1 MCAELTASCM
11 STGQPRYYLLLTGI
25 HRFLAP
31 LFTSIA
37 NLLGTSTPPTA
48 MIQLK
53 PGIPPASLSKPSHS
67 AARRKNRM
75 ERKKNGGLRFKRVF
89 SDPAIAPFDQIEWG
103 RRTAEITDDGGRVIF
118 KQEDIEVPKNWSAL
132 ATKIAVSKYFYG
144 DIANGTDPYKGG
156 RETSVRQLIHRVT
169 RTITDCGI
177 ADSYFADAEAAE
189 TFYDELTWLCLNQ
202 HGAFNSPVWFNV
214 GLYHQYGVGKGAGAG
229 NYFYNSETGEA
240 ERATS
245 QYEYPQGSACFI
257 QSVGDTME
265 DIMRLATSEAMLF
278 KFGSG
283 TGTDL
288 SSLRSTR
295 EKLSGGGKPSGPLSF
310 LKVYDKIAN
319 VVKSGG
325 KTRRAAKMNTLK
337 DWHPDIEEFIDA
349 KQNEEKKAW
358 ALIEQG
364 YDGSYNG
371 DAYGSV
377 MYQNENLSVRVSDEF
392 MNAAVDGREWVT
404 KNVRDGSP
412 CDKKDARGLLRKIA
426 EGTYICGDPG
436 MQFDSTIHKWHT
448 CKGTGRQNSTNPC
461 SEYLF
466 PDNTA
471 CNLASLNLMKFK
483 GEDEVFDVERFKA
496 AVRLFITAQEILVD
510 NASYP
515 IKEIA
520 ENSHIFRTLGL
531 GYANLGSLIM
541 SYGYGYDT
549 VEGRALCGAITAIM
563 TGEAYEQS
571 ALLAKTMGPFP
582 GYREARCSGVSKP
595 AAKDNVASM
604 LEVIELHREAV
615 EEIPDVEEF
624 GYLKK
629 EATRAWDRA
638 TDLGKRHGYRNA
650 QVTVLAPT
658 GTISF
663 LMDCDTTGIEP
674 DIALVKYKLL
684 AGGGMLKIVNQTI
697 RPALEHLGY
706 AEDEIARSI
715 EHVDLFDTIE
725 DATPGADHSAVLAG
739 RAEAGRFY
747 PTPLRAEHLPIFDC
761 AFRAHLGERSL
772 HYMAHLRMMAAA
784 QPFLSGAISKTVNM
798 PENATVD
805 DIMNTYVEGW
815 RLGLKSIAIYRD
827 GSKRSA
833 PLNTR
838 KTRDMGAFDGA
849 MDVIAKPEELQKL
862 ILELEEEIAMLRSR
876 LDQPIRHRMPDTRM
890 SLTHR
895 FEIAGHEGYIT
906 VGLYEDGQPG
916 ELLIT
921 MWKEGSTIGGLM
933 DTVGTL
939 TSIAL
944 QYGVPLESLVK
955 KFAYQRF
962 EPSGFTKNP
971 DIRNAT
977 SITDYVFRYLGCQF
991 IKGYKE
997 ATSPNRAQPE
1007 FPLKE
1012 IAEMEKKAI
1021 NRPVAELPR
1030 TAEKELIDVI
1040 TSHSPGEGNPKVITT
1055 GYTYA
1060 DRVKE
1065 ALGNMFMDIVCS
1077 HCGSDKVIRAGA
1089 CGVCTECGTSQG
1101 CS

>member
-1 MCAELTASCM
+1 
-11 STGQPRYYLLLTGI
+11 
-25 HRFLAP
+25 
-31 LFTSIA
+31 
-37 NLLGTSTPPTA
+37 

-53 PGIPPASLSKPSHS
+53 PGIPPASLNGPREP
-67 AARRKNRM
+67 AVRRRNKAD
-75 ERKKNGGLRFKRVF
+75 KKKKTGLRFERVF
-89 SDPAIAPFDQIEWG
+89 SDAAVAPFDQVEWE
-103 RRTAEITDDGGRVIF
+103 RRNAEITDDGGKVIF
-118 KQEDIEVPKNWSAL
+118 KQEDIEVPKSWSAL

-169 RTITDCGI
+169 RTI
-177 ADSYFADAEAAE
+177 ADWGLADRYFADAEAAE
-189 TFYDELTWLCLNQ
+189 VFYDELTWLCLNQ
-202 HGAFNSPVWFNV
+202 HGAFNSPVWFNL

-229 NYFYNSETGEA
+229 NYFYNRETGKA
-240 ERATS
+240 ERAAS

-257 QSVGDTME
+257 QSVEDTME

-278 KFGSG
+278 KYGSG

-310 LKVYDKIAN
+310 LKVYDQVAN

-349 KQNEEKKAW
+349 KQKEEKKAW

-377 MYQNENLSVRVSDEF
+377 MYQNENVSVRVSDEF
-392 MNAAVDGREWVT
+392 MEAALEGREWWTRRVT
-404 KNVRDGSP
+404 DGKP
-412 CDKKDARGLLRKIA
+412 CERKDARTLLRKIA
-426 EGTYICGDPG
+426 EGTYVCGDPG

-466 PDNTA
+466 LDNTA

-483 GEDEVFDVERFKA
+483 TAEGDFDVERFKA
-496 AVRLFITAQEILVD
+496 AVRIFITAQEIIVD

-515 IKEIA
+515 IREIA

-541 SYGYGYDT
+541 SYGFGYDS
-549 VEGRALCGAITAIM
+549 VEGRALCGALTAIM

-571 ALLAKTMGPFP
+571 ARLALAMGPFP
-582 GYREARCSGVSKP
+582 GYRDARASGVPKP
-595 AAKDNVASM
+595 VAKDNVASM
-604 LEVIELHREAV
+604 LEVIELHRQAVREISDAKEFAHLKEEAAKV
-615 EEIPDVEEF
+615 
-624 GYLKK
+624 
-629 EATRAWDRA
+629 WDSA
-638 TDLGKRHGYRNA
+638 AELGKRYGYRNA

-697 RPALEHLGY
+697 KPALEKLVY
-706 AEDEIARSI
+706 NSDEIERIVAHI
-715 EHVDLFDTIE
+715 DAFDTIE
-725 DATPGADHSAVLAG
+725 DVTNTDGSTISSGLKP
-739 RAEAGRFY
+739 
-747 PTPLRAEHLPIFDC
+747 EHLPIFDC
-761 AFRAHLGERSL
+761 AFKPFKGERSL
-772 HYMAHLRMMAAA
+772 NYMAHLRMMGAA

-798 PENATVD
+798 PEAARVD

-815 RLGLKSIAIYRD
+815 RLGLKSVAIYRE

-838 KTRDMGAFDGA
+838 KTKDMGTVASSAEGGIPDA
-849 MDVIAKPEELQKL
+849 TDTEDVQKR
-862 ILELEEEIAMLRSR
+862 ILELEQELTTLRSQ
-876 LDQPIRHRMPDTRM
+876 LDQPTRHRMPDTRT
-890 SLTHR
+890 SLTHK

-916 ELLIT
+916 ELFIT
-921 MWKEGSTIGGLM
+921 MSKEGSTIGGLM

-971 DIRNAT
+971 DIRHAT
-977 SITDYVFRYLGCQF
+977 SITDYVFRWLACQF

-997 ATSPNRAQPE
+997 ATSPNRTQPDL
-1007 FPLKE
+1007 PLKE
-1012 IAEMEKKAI
+1012 IAEIEKEAL
-1021 NRPVAELPR
+1021 NRPVTDLQR
-1030 TAEKELIDVI
+1030 TGEKQLIDVI
-1040 TSHSPGEGNPKVITT
+1040 TDNSSDDPAAPAHNGSNGDSRS
-1055 GYTYA
+1055 
-1060 DRVKE
+1060 DRVTV
-1065 ALGNMFMDIVCS
+1065 ALGSIYMGIICS
-1077 HCGSDKVIRAGA
+1077 VCGSDKVIRAGA

>member
-1 MCAELTASCM
+1 
-11 STGQPRYYLLLTGI
+11 
-25 HRFLAP
+25 
-31 LFTSIA
+31 
-37 NLLGTSTPPTA
+37 

-53 PGIPPASLSKPSHS
+53 PGIPPASLNRPPRS
-67 AARRKNRM
+67 ATGRKNRTA
-75 ERKKNGGLRFKRVF
+75 KTKNSGLHFKRLF
-89 SDPAIAPFDQIEWG
+89 SDAAVAPFDQIEWEQ
-103 RRTAEITDDGGRVIF
+103 RTAEINDDSGKVIF
-118 KQEDIEVPKNWSAL
+118 KQEDIEVPKSWSAL

-156 RETSVRQLIHRVT
+156 RETSVRRLIHRVT
-169 RTITDCGI
+169 RTI
-177 ADSYFADAEAAE
+177 ADWGMADGYFADAEAAE
-189 TFYDELTWLCLNQ
+189 IFYDELTWLCVNQ

-229 NYFYNSETGEA
+229 NYFYNRETGEA
-240 ERATS
+240 ERAPS
-245 QYEYPQGSACFI
+245 QFEYPQGSACFI
-257 QSVGDTME
+257 QSVDDTME
-265 DIMRLATSEAMLF
+265 DIMRLAMSEAMLF
-278 KFGSG
+278 KYGSG

-310 LKVYDKIAN
+310 LKVYDQVAN

-349 KQNEEKKAW
+349 KQKEEKKAW

-377 MYQNENLSVRVSDEF
+377 MYQNENVSVRVSDEF
-392 MNAAVDGREWVT
+392 MEAAQEGREWWTRRVT
-404 KNVRDGSP
+404 DGQP
-412 CDKKDARGLLRKIA
+412 CEKKGARSLLRKIA
-426 EGTYICGDPG
+426 EGTWVCGDPG
-436 MQFDSTIHKWHT
+436 MQFDTTIHKWHT
-448 CKGTGRQNSTNPC
+448 CKGTDRQNSTNPC

-466 PDNTA
+466 LDNTA

-483 GEDEVFDVERFKA
+483 TTEGDFDVERFKA
-496 AVRLFITAQEILVD
+496 AVRIFITAQEIIVD

-515 IKEIA
+515 IKDIA

-541 SYGYGYDT
+541 SYGYGYDS
-549 VEGRALCGAITAIM
+549 VEGRALCGAVTAIM

-571 ALLAKTMGPFP
+571 ARMAQALGPFP
-582 GYREARCSGVSKP
+582 GYHDARASGVP
-595 AAKDNVASM
+595 TPVAKNNVASM
-604 LEVIELHREAV
+604 LEVIELHRCAVREISDAKEFAHLKEEAAKVWDSAV
-615 EEIPDVEEF
+615 E
-624 GYLKK
+624 
-629 EATRAWDRA
+629 
-638 TDLGKRHGYRNA
+638 LGKRYGYRNA

-684 AGGGMLKIVNQTI
+684 AGGGMLKIVNQTVKL
-697 RPALEHLGY
+697 ALEKLSY
-706 AEDEIARSI
+706 NAEEIERIIAHI
-715 EHVDLFDTIE
+715 DAFDTIE
-725 DATPGADHSAVLAG
+725 DVIDTDGSKISSG
-739 RAEAGRFY
+739 
-747 PTPLRAEHLPIFDC
+747 LRPEHLSIFDC
-761 AFRAHLGERSL
+761 AFKAFKGERSL
-772 HYMAHLRMMAAA
+772 NYMAHLRMMAAA

-798 PENATVD
+798 PAAATVD

-838 KTRDMGAFDGA
+838 KTKDMGATVAGIGDAGSDTNA
-849 MDVIAKPEELQKL
+849 LQKR
-862 ILELEEEIAMLRSR
+862 ILELEEELATLRGQ
-876 LDQPIRHRMPDTRM
+876 LNQPVRHRMPDTRNSM
-890 SLTHR
+890 THR

-906 VGLYEDGQPG
+906 VGLYEDEQPG
-916 ELLIT
+916 ELFIT
-921 MWKEGSTIGGLM
+921 MSKEGSTIGGLM

-971 DIRNAT
+971 DIRHAT
-977 SITDYVFRYLGCQF
+977 SITDYVFRWLACQF

-997 ATSPNRAQPE
+997 ATSPNRSQPDL
-1007 FPLKE
+1007 PLKE
-1012 IAEMEKKAI
+1012 IPEIEKKAL
-1021 NRPVAELPR
+1021 NRPVTDLAR
-1030 TAEKELIDVI
+1030 TGDKQVIDVI
-1040 TSHSPGEGNPKVITT
+1040 TNSSANNPAFPEQNGN
-1055 GYTYA
+1055 GNGHA
-1060 DRVKE
+1060 DRVTV
-1065 ALGNMFMDIVCS
+1065 ALGSIFMGITCS
-1077 HCGSDKVIRAGA
+1077 VCGSDKVIRAGA
-1089 CGVCTECGTSQG
+1089 CGVCIECGTSQG

>member
-1 MCAELTASCM
+1 
-11 STGQPRYYLLLTGI
+11 
-25 HRFLAP
+25 
-31 LFTSIA
+31 
-37 NLLGTSTPPTA
+37 

-53 PGIPPASLSKPSHS
+53 PGIPPASLNKPQRST
-67 AARRKNRM
+67 ARRKNRV
-75 ERKKNGGLRFKRVF
+75 ERKKNSGLRFKRVF
-89 SDPAIAPFDQIEWG
+89 SDAAVAPFDQIEWEC
-103 RRTAEITDDGGRVIF
+103 RNAEITDDGGKVIF

-169 RTITDCGI
+169 RTITDWGM
-177 ADSYFADAEAAE
+177 ADGYFADTEGAE

-214 GLYHQYGVGKGAGAG
+214 GLYHQYGVGKDGGAG
-229 NYFYNSETGEA
+229 NYFYDRETGKA
-240 ERATS
+240 ERALS

-257 QSVGDTME
+257 QSVSDTME
-265 DIMRLATSEAMLF
+265 DIMRLAMSEAMLF

-310 LKVYDKIAN
+310 LKVYDQIAN

-349 KQNEEKKAW
+349 KQKEEKKAW

-371 DAYGSV
+371 EAYGSV
-377 MYQNENLSVRVSDEF
+377 MYQNENVSVRVSDGF
-392 MNAAVDGREWVT
+392 MDAALEGHEWWTRRVTDG
-404 KNVRDGSP
+404 KP
-412 CDKKDARGLLRKIA
+412 CEKKDARILLRKIA
-426 EGTYICGDPG
+426 EGTWICGDPG
-436 MQFDSTIHKWHT
+436 MQFDTTIHKWHT
-448 CKGTGRQNSTNPC
+448 CKGTDRQNSTNPC

-466 PDNTA
+466 LDNTA

-483 GEDEVFDVERFKA
+483 TPDGDFDVERFKS
-496 AVRLFITAQEILVD
+496 AVRIFITAQEIIVD

-520 ENSHIFRTLGL
+520 ENSHVFRTLGL

-541 SYGYGYDT
+541 SYGHGYDS
-549 VEGRALCGAITAIM
+549 VQGRALCGAITAIM
-563 TGEAYEQS
+563 TGEAYAQS
-571 ALLAKTMGPFP
+571 ARLARAMGPFP
-582 GYREARCSGVSKP
+582 GYRDARASGVSKP
-595 AAKDNVASM
+595 VAKDNVAPM
-604 LEVIELHREAV
+604 LEVIELHRCAVHQISDAKEFAHLKEEAA
-615 EEIPDVEEF
+615 
-624 GYLKK
+624 G
-629 EATRAWDRA
+629 TWDNA
-638 TDLGKRHGYRNA
+638 AELGKGHGYRNA

-697 RPALEHLGY
+697 KPALEKLGY
-706 AEDEIARSI
+706 SADDI
-715 EHVDLFDTIE
+715 EHLVAHIDAFDTIE
-725 DATPGADHSAVLAG
+725 DVTDADGTKISSGLK
-739 RAEAGRFY
+739 
-747 PTPLRAEHLPIFDC
+747 PEHLPIFDC
-761 AFRAHLGERSL
+761 AFKPFKGERALHYLAHLK
-772 HYMAHLRMMAAA
+772 MMAAA
-784 QPFLSGAISKTVNM
+784 QPFLSGAISKTVNL
-798 PENATVD
+798 PESATVD
-805 DIMNTYVEGW
+805 DIMNTYIEGW
-815 RLGLKSIAIYRD
+815 RLGLKSIAIYRE

-838 KTRDMGAFDGA
+838 KTKDMGTVATGAAVAGGADGGQT
-849 MDVIAKPEELQKL
+849 DGLENR
-862 ILELEEEIAMLRSR
+862 ILELEQELATLRR
-876 LDQPIRHRMPDTRM
+876 QLDQPVRHRMPDTRT
-890 SLTHR
+890 SLTHK

-906 VGLYEDGQPG
+906 VGLYEDDQPG
-916 ELLIT
+916 ELFIT
-921 MWKEGSTIGGLM
+921 MSKEGSTIGGLM

-971 DIRNAT
+971 DIRHAT
-977 SITDYVFRYLGCQF
+977 SITDYVFRWLACQF

-997 ATSPNRAQPE
+997 ATSPNRTQPDL
-1007 FPLKE
+1007 PLKE
-1012 IAEMEKKAI
+1012 IPDIEKKAL
-1021 NRPVAELPR
+1021 NRPVTDLAR
-1030 TAEKELIDVI
+1030 TGDKEVIDVI
-1040 TSHSPGEGNPKVITT
+1040 TGHASNPGNGGASEGNGNGAGTSSL
-1055 GYTYA
+1055 
-1060 DRVKE
+1060 RVTI
-1065 ALGNMFMDIVCS
+1065 ALGSIFMGITCS
-1077 HCGSDKVIRAGA
+1077 VCGSDKVIRAGA

>member
-1 MCAELTASCM
+1 
-11 STGQPRYYLLLTGI
+11 
-25 HRFLAP
+25 
-31 LFTSIA
+31 
-37 NLLGTSTPPTA
+37 

-53 PGIPPASLSKPSHS
+53 PGLRPSTLKKAPTS
-67 AARRKNRM
+67 ARRAKSRAA
-75 ERKKNGGLRFKRVF
+75 KKKSGGLRFERVF
-89 SDPAIAPFDQIEWG
+89 SDAQTGPFEQIEWEK
-103 RRTAEITDDGGRVIF
+103 RTAEITDDSGKIIF
-118 KQEDIEVPKNWSAL
+118 RQENIEVPKTWSAL

-144 DIANGTDPYKGG
+144 DIANGTDPHTGG

-169 RTITDCGI
+169 RTITDWGM
-177 ADSYFADAEAAE
+177 ADGYFANAETAE
-189 TFYDELTWLCLNQ
+189 TFYDELTWLCVNQ

-214 GLYHQYGVGKGAGAG
+214 GLYHEYGIGREAGLG
-229 NYFYNSETGEA
+229 NYFYNRETGEA
-240 ERATS
+240 ERAAS

-257 QSVGDTME
+257 QSVEDTME
-265 DIMRLATSEAMLF
+265 DIMRLAMSEAMLF
-278 KFGSG
+278 KYGSG
-283 TGTDL
+283 TGSDL

-310 LKVYDKIAN
+310 LKVYDQVAN

-337 DWHPDIEEFIDA
+337 DWHPDIEEFINA
-349 KQNEEKKAW
+349 KQNEERKAW
-358 ALIEQG
+358 ALIEAG

-392 MNAAVDGREWVT
+392 MDAAIEGREWWT
-404 KNVRDGSP
+404 KRVRDNSP
-412 CDKKDARGLLRKIA
+412 CEKKDARTLLRKIA
-426 EGTYICGDPG
+426 EGTHVCGDPG

-448 CKGTGRQNSTNPC
+448 CKGTDRQNSTNPC

-466 PDNTA
+466 LDNTA

-483 GEDEVFDVERFKA
+483 DADGVFAVERFKS

-541 SYGYGYDT
+541 SYGYGYDST
-549 VEGRALCGAITAIM
+549 EGRALCGAITSIM
-563 TGEAYEQS
+563 TGESYEQS
-571 ALLAKTMGPFP
+571 ARLARAMGPFP
-582 GYREARCSGVSKP
+582 GYRDARCSGVSKP
-595 AAKDNVASM
+595 VAKDNVASM
-604 LEVIELHREAV
+604 LDVIEQHRGAV
-615 EEIPDVEEF
+615 SEIQANDEF
-624 GYLKK
+624 GYLKE
-629 EATRAWDRA
+629 EAARVWDSA
-638 TDLGKRHGYRNA
+638 ASLGKRHGYRNA

-684 AGGGMLKIVNQTI
+684 AGGGMLKIVNQTVK
-697 RPALEHLGY
+697 PALEKLGY
-706 AEDEIARSI
+706 NSQEIERIIAHI
-715 EHVDLFDTIE
+715 DKHDTIE
-725 DATPGADHSAVLAG
+725 DVIDDDGGSIASGLKP
-739 RAEAGRFY
+739 
-747 PTPLRAEHLPIFDC
+747 EHLPIFDC
-761 AFRAHLGERSL
+761 AFKAHKGERSL
-772 HYMAHLRMMAAA
+772 GYMGHLRMMSAA

-798 PENATVD
+798 PESATVEQ
-805 DIMNTYVEGW
+805 IMNTYIEGW
-815 RLGLKSIAIYRD
+815 RLGLKAIAIYRD

-838 KTRDMGAFDGA
+838 KTKDMGGA
-849 MDVIAKPEELQKL
+849 TSPADMMLERPELEAR
-862 ILELEEEIAMLRSR
+862 ISELEEELNVARGK
-876 LDQPIRHRMPDTRM
+876 PARHRMPDTRM

-906 VGLYEDGQPG
+906 VGLFEDGMPG
-916 ELLIT
+916 ELFVT
-921 MWKEGSTIGGLM
+921 MAKEGSTIGGLM

-962 EPSGFTKNP
+962 EPSGFTKNA

-977 SITDYVFRYLGCQF
+977 SITDYIFRWLGCQF
-991 IKGYKE
+991 IQGYKE
-997 ATSPNRAQPE
+997 ATAPHRAQPE
-1007 FPLKE
+1007 LPMKE
-1012 IAEMEKKAI
+1012 IPDMEKKAI
-1021 NRPVAELPR
+1021 NRPVSDLAR
-1030 TAEKELIDVI
+1030 TAEKEILDVI
-1040 TSHSPGEGNPKVITT
+1040 TNHIPNDGAPSAKGNGHTH
-1055 GYTYA
+1055 A
-1060 DRVKE
+1060 NRVKE
-1065 ALGNMFMDIVCS
+1065 ALGGMFMDITCS
-1077 HCGSDKVIRAGA
+1077 HCGSEKVIRAGA
-1089 CGVCTECGTSQG
+1089 CGTCTECGTSQG
-1101 CS
+1101 CG